1 MGCNNTKKKKLNVV
15 FLGSESSG
23 KTSLL
28 YKMRLKNAN
37 PIFDPTNS
45 FNYEIIQQKYRDVMF
60 ELHAFDL
67 AGKKELQICW
77 PMFYEN
83 MPVDVLCVVVHACQ
97 REKIDDVKKIYK
109 RLTNESNLTR
119 SMKIIVSN
127 VDKKDQINA
136 MSEEELRSKLDAT
149 SSIPI
154 LEIDC
159 STGRGLIGFYN
170 YLYQR
175 A

>member
-1 MGCNNTKKKKLNVV
+1 MGCSNTKTRKLNVV

-28 YKMRLKNAN
+28 YKLRLKNAN
-37 PIFDPTNS
+37 PIFEPTNS
-45 FNYEIIQQKYRDVMF
+45 FNYEIIKQKYRDVKF

-67 AGKKELQICW
+67 SGKKELQNCW

-83 MPVDVLCVVVHACQ
+83 MQVDVLCIVVHACQ
-97 REKIDDVKKIYK
+97 RDKIKEVRKIYK
-109 RLTNESNLTR
+109 RLSNESNLIK

-127 VDKKDQINA
+127 IDKKDQINA
-136 MSEEELRSKLDAT
+136 MSEEEIRKHLDVI

-154 LEIDC
+154 IEIDC
-159 STGRGLIGFYN
+159 ANGRGLIGLYN
-170 YLYQR
+170 YFYQR
-175 A
+175 T

>member
-37 PIFDPTNS
+37 PIFDPTDS

-97 REKIDDVKKIYK
+97 REKIDDVMP
-109 RLTNESNLTR
+109 RLMLTLEKPR
-119 SMKIIVSN
+119 CTYQDYQKTMLYGWV
-127 VDKKDQINA
+127 
-136 MSEEELRSKLDAT
+136 KLNHHLF
-149 SSIPI
+149 I
-154 LEIDC
+154 
-159 STGRGLIGFYN
+159 
-170 YLYQR
+170 
-175 A
+175 